1 MTRVLIF
8 LALSQLRA
16 RPWQSLLLVCSVSL
30 GVAILTT
37 ALSLTNG
44 FEKDLVNRLLGT
56 SPHVSVYEPLTG
68 KLKNYVPL
76 ATEIAKH
83 PQVQAVTPYLQGQ
96 GLLTLEGRQTVG
108 VLIRGVDP
116 EQELRQPAWKRYV
129 VAGELDPYAAEQ
141 GVLLGIEVA
150 RKMGLTVGDTV
161 SLVTGNGQRHR
172 VKVTGL
178 FESGLYEFDAHI
190 AFINLSF
197 AQRAFGFKQAVS
209 GLGVTVKDVF
219 TAQALAQEL
228 SRAHMLGARSWADQ
242 NRPLLQAMF
251 LERVV
256 IFIVVM
262 FIVLVA
268 LMGIG
273 STMAMWVIEK
283 NREISLLRA
292 LGVSARDTGRL
303 FMLQGSLIATIG
315 VVLGS
320 FGGVVLSSLLAIF
333 PMRLAGEVYFLS
345 HLPVD
350 MQLRDF
356 ALVALVTLLL
366 SPVASLMPA
375 RRAMTLDPIAIIRR
389 T

>member
-1 MTRVLIF
+1 MTRVLVF

-16 RPWQSLLLVCSVSL
+16 RPWQSLLLVFSVSL

-68 KLKNYVPL
+68 KLKNYAPL
-76 ATEIAKH
+76 ATTFAQH
-83 PQVQAVTPYLQGQ
+83 PQVQAVTPYIQGQ
-96 GLLTLEGRQTVG
+96 GLLTLENRQTVG

-116 EQELRQPAWKRYV
+116 EQEIHQPTWKRYLI
-129 VAGELDPYAAEQ
+129 AGELAPYTLQE
-141 GVLLGIEVA
+141 GVVLGVEVA
-150 RKMGLTVGDTV
+150 RKMGLTLGDQV
-161 SLVTGNGQRHR
+161 SLVTGAGKRHR

-190 AFINLSF
+190 AFVTLRF
-197 AQRAFGFKQAVS
+197 AQKAFDFPQAVS
-209 GLGVTVKDVF
+209 GLGLTVKDVF
-219 TAQALAQEL
+219 QAQALAGEI
-228 SRAHMLGARSWADQ
+228 SRTHMLGARSWADQ

-292 LGVSARDTGRL
+292 LGISARDTGRL
-303 FMLQGSLIATIG
+303 FMLQGSLIATVG

-320 FGGVVLSSLLAIF
+320 FGGVVLSSLLAAF

-350 MQLRDF
+350 MQLKDF
-356 ALVALVTLLL
+356 ALVAVCTLVL